1 MSSTAILL
9 LLVCGLAAGLYR
21 LYNRLREREAAM
33 QELQRKNATMTTRLK
48 SLAEVEAV
56 HQRITRENNG
66 LLQQQAELTKTLR
79 QLGDS
84 IVQVQADLDAHHK
97 AARVEATGYSKD
109 RFQLDVPAFLQ
120 RLDDVKSRQKQMLA
134 NKKAAIAQGEWT
146 VGGNRAEGQR
156 RQEQVLNLMLRAFN
170 GQCEAAI
177 AQVKPYGLEKEEKR
191 IRQAFA
197 GINRLVATHKCT
209 LTESYLNVR
218 LEQLFIMEAYRRQL
232 KTDKDSQREAQAKIR
247 EELREARKLEEERAK
262 AQQEE
267 AFCTDALRRATEQAQ
282 HAFGSERHRY
292 AEQIEQ
298 LRKSLSKAQET
309 NRRAT
314 AQAQLTTAGH
324 VYVISNVGS
333 FGEHVY
339 KIGMTRRLEPTDRID
354 ELSNASVPFP
364 FDVHAIISC
373 DNAPMLE
380 RRLHQMFQ
388 HRRVNMANER
398 KEFFQVS
405 LDDIAAAVHANHGE
419 ICFVYE
425 AAAHEYRQTKRM
437 RART

>member
-1 MSSTAILL
+1 MNL
-9 LLVCGLAAGLYR
+9 GL
-21 LYNRLREREAAM
+21 N
-33 QELQRKNATMTTRLK
+33 
-48 SLAEVEAV
+48 SLAEVEVV
-56 HQRITRENNG
+56 HKRLTRENQG
-66 LLQQQAELTKTLR
+66 LVQQQAQLTITLR

-84 IVQVQADLDAHHK
+84 IVQVQADLDAHHR
-97 AARVEATGYSKD
+97 AARVESTGYGKD
-109 RFQLDVPAFLQ
+109 RFVLDIPAFQQ
-120 RLDDVKSRQKQMLA
+120 RLEDVKRRQKLLLA
-134 NKKAAIAQGEWT
+134 DRKAALAQVEWT

-170 GQCEAAI
+170 GECEAAI
-177 AQVKPYGLEKEEKR
+177 AQVKPYGLETGEKR

-197 GINRLVATHKCT
+197 GINRLVATQKCT
-209 LTESYLNVR
+209 LTEAYLNVR
-218 LEQLFIMEAYRRQL
+218 LEQLFTTEAYRRRL
-232 KTDKDSQREAQAKIR
+232 KTDKDSQREAQVRIR
-247 EELREARKLEEERAK
+247 EELREVRKLEEAQAK
-262 AQQEE
+262 AQQDE
-267 AFCTDALRRATEQAQ
+267 AFFANALRRATEQAQ

-292 AEQIEQ
+292 AEQVEQ
-298 LRKSLSKAQET
+298 LRQSLAKAQET

-398 KEFFQVS
+398 KEFFQVP
-405 LDDIAAAVHANHGE
+405 LQEIAAAVRANHGE
-419 ICFVYE
+419 IRFVYE
-425 AAAHEYRQTKRM
+425 AAADEYRQTKQM
-437 RART
+437 RAGV